1 MSVLFIIYPPKQ
13 SEGFMTE
20 RTTGLV
26 EGLRHSVPYINTHQ
40 RKIFVIFL
48 TDAAIESDNY
58 PSIINDIGLL
68 HSLGIKLVIVYG
80 ARRQIDA
87 ALAKQAI
94 SPVYH
99 KSIRITSK
107 PTLMVIKQTA
117 GLLLFDITSR
127 LSMSLSNTPLAGA
140 EIHVVSGNFIIAKPL
155 GVSDG
160 IDYCHT
166 GKIRRIHC
174 DRITKQ
180 LQNNNIVLLSP
191 ISVSVTGE
199 SFNLASEEIA
209 AEVAIKLQADKL
221 ISYGHQ
227 QGIVDDHKKVIADLL
242 PNDAEHYA
250 EKKLRHDDPLCNE
263 SRFLKMAAKACR
275 NGVYRCHIISYHIDG
290 ALLQEIFSRD
300 GIGTQVS
307 MAYSEQIRNA
317 STNDIGGIL
326 DLIKPLE
333 DEGILVP
340 RYREQLESEI
350 SQFIVIERDNI
361 KIGCASLQPFEKEQM
376 GEMACMAIH
385 PHYRS
390 SSRGDTLLL
399 KTIEKAKQ
407 LNLTKLF
414 VLTTQ
419 SIHWFQERGFVPASV
434 DDLPVKKK
442 AQYNYQRNSK
452 VLILE
457 LN

>member
-1 MSVLFIIYPPKQ
+1 
-13 SEGFMTE
+13 MTE

-26 EGLRHSVPYINTHQ
+26 EGLRHSVPYINAHQ
-40 RKIFVIFL
+40 GKVFVIFL
-48 TDAAIESDNY
+48 TDSAIESDNY
-58 PSIINDIGLL
+58 PNIINDIGLL

-80 ARRQIDA
+80 TRKQIDA

-94 SPVYH
+94 SPIYH
-99 KSIRITSK
+99 KSIRVTSK
-107 PTLMVIKQTA
+107 PTLVAIKQVA
-117 GLLLFDITSR
+117 GLLQFDITSR
-127 LSMSLSNTPLAGA
+127 LSMSLRNTPLASA
-140 EIHVVSGNFIIAKPL
+140 QIHVVSGNFIIARPL
-155 GVSDG
+155 GVSNG

-166 GKIRRIHC
+166 GKIRRINC
-174 DRITKQ
+174 DRINKQ
-180 LQNNNIVLLSP
+180 LQNNNIVLLGP

-209 AEVAIKLQADKL
+209 AEVAIQLQADKL
-221 ISYGHQ
+221 ISYCHQ
-227 QGIVDDHKKVIADLL
+227 QGITDDNKNVIANLL

-263 SRFLKMAAKACR
+263 ANLLKMAARACR
-275 NGVYRCHIISYHIDG
+275 NGVHRCHIISYHIDG

-307 MAYSEQIRNA
+307 MAYSEQIRDA
-317 STNDIGGIL
+317 SSHDIAGIL

-340 RYREQLESEI
+340 RYRQQLENEI

-361 KIGCASLQPFEKEQM
+361 KIGCACLKPFEKEQM

-385 PHYRS
+385 PNYRS
-390 SSRGDTLLL
+390 SSRGDTLLF
-399 KTIEKAKQ
+399 KTIQKAKK

-434 DDLPVKKK
+434 DDLPARKK

-452 VLILE
+452 VLVLE